1 VFRRRSE
8 TPVPEVE
15 SPAETL
21 RRLEIEGKG
30 RPTPSRREAEAA
42 RKTRLKPVYDRK
54 ELARRQRAQRAEQR
68 QKVRQS
74 LATGEGKHLP
84 LRDQGPVRQFV
95 RDFVD
100 VRRNVA
106 QYLLPLLLVILVLSL
121 VPRLFA
127 VQLVVWALTIALTL
141 LDTIWLGHRLRTE
154 LRTRFEPT
162 QTKGAMSY
170 GLLRSTQLR
179 RLRLPRARLGYG
191 DKLPARY

>member
-1 VFRRRSE
+1 
-8 TPVPEVE
+8 
-15 SPAETL
+15 
-21 RRLEIEGKG
+21 
-30 RPTPSRREAEAA
+30 
-42 RKTRLKPVYDRK
+42 
-54 ELARRQRAQRAEQR
+54 
-68 QKVRQS
+68 
-74 LATGEGKHLP
+74 
-84 LRDQGPVRQFV
+84 VRQFV

-121 VPRLFA
+121 IPRLFA